1 MVTEVNFETTSAIEV
16 AATPEMHLYL
26 RLSCDRDGCS
36 VVTRQYAAYPF
47 RLSRTFRLDPTDP
60 RRAYLYMMNA
70 SPGLLAGDN
79 LRISLQLN
87 ANTSLYLT
95 DQAATKVHSMPTGN
109 AAKTVYEIAV
119 GAEANLEFVPE
130 PLILYTDAT
139 LEQITQVTL
148 HHTGRLFLSE
158 IILPGRLAR
167 GESYRFHH
175 YFSRLQVTSSTGKLL
190 FADAMR
196 LEGKL
201 NQFRDSSAFSS
212 LPVLGNIFIVLP
224 DIDLK
229 LLLLELDDLKAADCL
244 EMIAGSSLL
253 PHCNGLLVRAMA
265 NSANALKSYV
275 RYALNCVR
283 RVSGQSSLP
292 EIPK

>member
-1 MVTEVNFETTSAIEV
+1 MVTSEV
-16 AATPEMHLYL
+16 AAPPKTTHLYL
-26 RLSCDRDGCS
+26 RLSCDRDRRS
-36 VVTRQYAAYPF
+36 VVSRQYVTYPF

-60 RRAYLYMMNA
+60 EHAYIYIMNA

-79 LRISLQLN
+79 LRVCLQLD
-87 ANTSLYLT
+87 ANTNLYLS
-95 DQAATKVHSMPTGN
+95 DQSATKVHSMPTGT
-109 AAKTVYEIAV
+109 AAKTIYEIAV

-148 HHTGRLFLSE
+148 HRTGRLFLSE

-167 GESYRFHH
+167 GEFYRFRH
-175 YFSRLQVTSSTGKLL
+175 YFSRLQVTSPTGELL

-201 NQFRDSSAFSS
+201 NQFKENSHFSS
-212 LPVLGNIFIVLP
+212 LPALGNIFIVLP
-224 DIDLK
+224 NIDLK
-229 LLLLELDDLKAADCL
+229 LLSIELEDLNAANCL
-244 EMIAGSSLL
+244 EMIAGSSFL
-253 PHCNGLLVRAMA
+253 PGCNGLFVRAMA
-265 NSANALKSYV
+265 NSVSVLKTYI
-275 RYALNCVR
+275 RYALDCVR
-283 RVSGQSSLP
+283 RVSGQPSLP

>member
-1 MVTEVNFETTSAIEV
+1 MS
-16 AATPEMHLYL
+16 
-26 RLSCDRDGCS
+26 
-36 VVTRQYAAYPF
+36 
-47 RLSRTFRLDPTDP
+47 
-60 RRAYLYMMNA
+60 A
-70 SPGLLAGDN
+70 SPGILAGDN
-79 LRISLQLN
+79 LRVCLQLD

-95 DQAATKVHSMPTGN
+95 DQAATKVHSMPTPDT
-109 AAKTVYEIAV
+109 AAKMVYEIAV

-139 LEQITQVTL
+139 LEQITQVSL
-148 HHTGRLFLSE
+148 HPTGRLFLSE

-167 GESYRFHH
+167 GESYRFRH
-175 YFSRLQVTSSTGKLL
+175 YFNRLQVTSPTGELL

-201 NQFRDSSAFSS
+201 NPFKENGLFSS
-212 LPVLGNIFIVLP
+212 LPAIGNIFIVLP
-224 DIDLK
+224 DTDLK
-229 LLLLELDDLKAADCL
+229 RLTAELEDLDAVNCS
-244 EMIAGSSLL
+244 ETIAGSGSL

-265 NSANALKSYV
+265 SSAHALKAYI

-283 RVSGQSSLP
+283 RVSGQPALP